1 MKNARKVL
9 LLVLCLVLVV
19 SATVMGTLAYLTDQ
33 TAEVKNTFTVGKVD
47 IDLFETNDDGDHVMT
62 NQYQLIPGKTYT
74 KGPTVE
80 VTDDSEDCYLFVKFE
95 ENNNASTYITY
106 ASTLTAAKGWTQG
119 NGTDIPTN
127 VWYRVVRKS
136 DSTKSWHLLAD
147 DTITI
152 SATTVTNTTMDTAK
166 LANLTYTAYA
176 CQLMNNNTEF
186 TAAQAWATV
195 NS

>member
-47 IDLFETNDDGDHVMT
+47 IDLFETNDDGDHVMA
-62 NQYQLIPGKTYT
+62 NEYQLIPGATYA
-74 KGPTVE
+74 KDPTVE

-106 ASTLTAAKGWTQG
+106 ISTLTTANGWTPG

-127 VWYRVVRKS
+127 VWYRVVHKS
-136 DSTKSWHLLAD
+136 DSTKSWKLLD
-147 DTITI
+147 GDKITI
-152 SATTVTNTTMDTAK
+152 NAETVTNDSMNAAQNAE
-166 LANLTYTAYA
+166 LVYTAYA
-176 CQLMNNNTEF
+176 CQLMNDNTEF

>member
-47 IDLFETNDDGDHVMT
+47 IDLFETNDDGDHVMA

-74 KGPTVE
+74 KDPTVE
-80 VTDDSEDCYLFVKFE
+80 VTDDSENCYLFVKFE
-95 ENNNASTYITY
+95 ENNNASDYITY
-106 ASTLTAAKGWTQG
+106 TSTLTTANGWTQG
-119 NGTDIPTN
+119 DGTDIPTN

-152 SATTVTNTTMDTAK
+152 NATTVTNTTMDTAK

>member
-19 SATVMGTLAYLTDQ
+19 SATVMGTMAYLTDK
-33 TAEVKNTFTVGKVD
+33 TNEVKNTFTVGKVD
-47 IDLFETNDDGDHVMT
+47 IDLYETKDGQHVMA
-62 NQYQLIPGKTYT
+62 NEYQLIPGATYA
-74 KGPTVE
+74 KDPTVE
-80 VTDDSEDCYLFVKFE
+80 VTVDSEDCYLFVKFE
-95 ENNNASTYITY
+95 ENNNASDYITY
-106 ASTLTAAKGWTQG
+106 TSTLTTANGWTQG
-119 NGTDIPTN
+119 DGTDIPTN

-152 SATTVTNTTMDTAK
+152 NATTVTNTTMDTAK